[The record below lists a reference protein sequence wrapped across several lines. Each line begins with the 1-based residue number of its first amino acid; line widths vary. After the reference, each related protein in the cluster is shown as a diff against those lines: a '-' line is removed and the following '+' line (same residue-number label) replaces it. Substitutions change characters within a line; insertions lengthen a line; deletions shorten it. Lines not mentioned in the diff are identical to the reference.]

1 MGPVAGSGPVDPI
14 GENGRVASGEA
25 FESVL
30 VAAQAGAEWAF
41 AALYDDFNPRLLR
54 YFVARAPR
62 VADDLAAETWLG
74 VAGGLRTFAGDEPS
88 FRSWLF
94 TIAHRRLVDHWR
106 DQAADA
112 GGATSGTYGMAA
124 HAPTPGADLSQGPEE
139 IVVGAD
145 SAQAAARK
153 IASLLSPDQAEV
165 ILLRVVGGL
174 DLEQVAEVLGKRPG
188 TIRVLQHRALK
199 KLAREI
205 SLEDVTG

>member
-1 MGPVAGSGPVDPI
+1 MP
-14 GENGRVASGEA
+14 NGEA

-30 VAAQAGAEWAF
+30 AAAQAGAERAF

-54 YFVARAPR
+54 YFAARAPR

-74 VAGGLRTFAGDEPS
+74 AAGGLRTFVGDEQS

-94 TIAHRRLVDHWR
+94 TIAHRRLVDYWR
-106 DQAADA
+106 DQAANA
-112 GGATSGTYGMAA
+112 GGPTSGEAGIASTTGED
-124 HAPTPGADLSQGPEE
+124 PTQGPEE
-139 IVVGAD
+139 IVVSAD
-145 SAQAAARK
+145 SAQGAARK
-153 IASLLSPDQAEV
+153 IASILSPDQAEV

-174 DLEQVAEVLGKRPG
+174 DLEQVADVLGKRPG

>member
-1 MGPVAGSGPVDPI
+1 MP
-14 GENGRVASGEA
+14 SGEA

-30 VAAQAGAEWAF
+30 AAAQAGAEWAF
-41 AALYDDFNPRLLR
+41 AAIYADYNPRLLR
-54 YFVARAPR
+54 YFVARAPGA
-62 VADDLAAETWLG
+62 ADDLAAETWLG
-74 VAGGLRTFAGDEPS
+74 AAGGLRTFEGDEQS

-106 DQAADA
+106 DRSADVA
-112 GGATSGTYGMAA
+112 GSSSDMADIASASGDEPA
-124 HAPTPGADLSQGPEE
+124 QGPED
-139 IVVGAD
+139 VVIGVE

-153 IASLLSPDQAEV
+153 IASTLSPDQAEV

-174 DLEQVAEVLGKRPG
+174 DLDQVAEVLGKRPG

-199 KLAREI
+199 KLAKEI

>member
-1 MGPVAGSGPVDPI
+1 MS
-14 GENGRVASGEA
+14 SGEG

-30 VAAQAGAEWAF
+30 AAAQAGAEWAF

-62 VADDLAAETWLG
+62 AADDLAAETWLG
-74 VAGGLRTFAGDEPS
+74 AAGGLRTFVGDEQS

-94 TIAHRRLVDHWR
+94 TIAHRRLVDYWR
-106 DQAADA
+106 DRAASA
-112 GGATSGTYGMAA
+112 GGLTSDARDASSARGGQL
-124 HAPTPGADLSQGPEE
+124 DQGPEE

>member
-1 MGPVAGSGPVDPI
+1 M
-14 GENGRVASGEA
+14 ASGEA

-30 VAAQAGAEWAF
+30 AAAQAGAEWAF

-62 VADDLAAETWLG
+62 AADDLAAETWLG
-74 VAGGLRTFAGDEPS
+74 AAGGLRTFVGDEQS

-94 TIAHRRLVDHWR
+94 TIAHRRLVDYWR
-106 DQAADA
+106 DQTTSA
-112 GGATSGTYGMAA
+112 GDIPSDMTGL
-124 HAPTPGADLSQGPEE
+124 APAPGEDLTQGPEE
-139 IVVGAD
+139 IIVGAE

-165 ILLRVVGGL
+165 ILLRVIGGL
-174 DLEQVAEVLGKRPG
+174 DLDQVADVLGKRPG

-199 KLAREI
+199 KLAKEI